1 MDESILKTIKSMLNV
16 DSDITDFDQELI
28 VLINA
33 SLSTLYQLG
42 IGTSPFKITGTGETW
57 SQLLGEKDY
66 YLESVKELIYIDV
79 RLIFDPPTS
88 SMVMDAYKEKRK
100 EDQWR
105 IAAQVDMEEENGSEA
120 SEGNKKIDYNDLK
133 NLPSLNG
140 VTLKG
145 DVRMDIAG
153 KEYVDEKVGEIE
165 DGYY

>member
-1 MDESILKTIKSMLNV
+1 MDESILKTIKSMLNI

-42 IGTSPFKITGTGETW
+42 IGTSPFKIAGTGETW

-79 RLIFDPPTS
+79 RLIFDPPLS
-88 SMVMDAYKEKRK
+88 SMVIDAYKERRQ

-105 IAAQVDMEEENGSEA
+105 IAAQVDMEESSDSTKSGL
-120 SEGNKKIDYNDLK
+120 G
-133 NLPSLNG
+133 
-140 VTLKG
+140 G
-145 DVRMDIAG
+145 DTM
-153 KEYVDEKVGEIE
+153 
-165 DGYY
+165 

>member
-1 MDESILKTIKSMLNV
+1 MDESILKTIKSMLNI

-42 IGTSPFKITGTGETW
+42 IRTSPFKIAGTDETW

-79 RLIFDPPTS
+79 RLIFDPPLS
-88 SMVMDAYKEKRK
+88 SMVTDAYKERRQ

-105 IAAQVDMEEENGSEA
+105 IAAQVDMEEENGSET
-120 SEGNKKIDYNDLK
+120 SEGNKKMDYNDLK

-145 DVRMDIAG
+145 DVQMDIAG

>member
-42 IGTSPFKITGTGETW
+42 IGTSPFKITGTDETW
-57 SQLLGEKDY
+57 TQLLGEKDY
-66 YLESVKELIYIDV
+66 YLESVKELIYLDV
-79 RLIFDPPTS
+79 KLAFDPPTS

-105 IAAQVDMEEENGSEA
+105 IAAQVDMEESSDSTKSGL
-120 SEGNKKIDYNDLK
+120 G
-133 NLPSLNG
+133 
-140 VTLKG
+140 G
-145 DVRMDIAG
+145 DT
-153 KEYVDEKVGEIE
+153 K
-165 DGYY
+165 

>member
-42 IGTSPFKITGTGETW
+42 IGTSPFKITGTDETW
-57 SQLLGEKDY
+57 TRLLGEKDY
-66 YLESVKELIYIDV
+66 YLESVKELIYLDV
-79 RLIFDPPTS
+79 KLVFDPPTS

-105 IAAQVDMEEENGSEA
+105 IAAQVDMEESSDSDE
-120 SEGNKKIDYNDLK
+120 
-133 NLPSLNG
+133 

-145 DVRMDIAG
+145 DVQMDIAG
-153 KEYVDEKVGEIE
+153 KENYRR
-165 DGYY
+165 